1 MKNENNI
8 LIIVRKIEIY
18 LNKINFFEINQT
30 KVYFKKN
37 LLYLK

>member
-18 LNKINFFEINQT
+18 LNKINFFEKNQK
-30 KVYFKKN
+30 KVYVLRKI
-37 LLYLK
+37 YYI

>member
-30 KVYFKKN
+30 KVYVLRKI
-37 LLYLK
+37 YYI